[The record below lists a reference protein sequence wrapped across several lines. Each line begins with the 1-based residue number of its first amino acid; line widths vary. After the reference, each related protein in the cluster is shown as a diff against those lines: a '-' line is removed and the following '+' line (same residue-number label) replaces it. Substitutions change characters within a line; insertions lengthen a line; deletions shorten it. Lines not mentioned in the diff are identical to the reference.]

1 MIDVMASS
9 VLHAPIASVWPLIR
23 DFGSIGKWLP
33 GVKSCQVEGD
43 DPGDRVGAIRR
54 LEMGD
59 VGLIREQLLAL
70 SDTDHAVTFSIIES
84 ALPIWNYRSTIR
96 LWPVTDGDRTF
107 IRWKGRFEADPDH
120 AAAMRTRMPVQ
131 IYQPAFDRLASRVC
145 GAPLADNL
153 EPAPFRSMNHRVPSP
168 GT

>member
-9 VLHAPIASVWPLIR
+9 VLDAPIASVWPLVR

-33 GVKSCQVEGD
+33 GVQDCQIEGD
-43 DPGDRVGAIRR
+43 DPGDRVGAIRC

-96 LWPVTDGDRTF
+96 LFPVTDGERTF
-107 IRWKGRFEADPDH
+107 IRWKGCFEADPDH
-120 AAAMRTRMPVQ
+120 AHAMQTRMPTL
-131 IYQPAFDRLASRVC
+131 IYQPAFDSLAGRLSGR
-145 GAPLADNL
+145 
-153 EPAPFRSMNHRVPSP
+153 
-168 GT
+168 